1 MSETKS
7 IFETRI
13 KPILKYIGT
22 IGATLMCIAY
32 VVIVCIMVFG
42 FSAEHKFMETLCFAL
57 VNALVGVII
66 MQLLKIQGIDFARAL
81 PDNMRVISQYNTTNT
96 KDKKPHSIKFFWV
109 TSILKDVAIK
119 GISIIVTTLGAVYI
133 VIQGS
138 QDYTLLLLAVVN
150 LIMFI
155 CFGLLSLVNAYD
167 FYNEQHIPYI
177 LGKIKE
183 AEKEQGEE
191 ENGNHD

>member
-1 MSETKS
+1 M
-7 IFETRI
+7 
-13 KPILKYIGT
+13 
-22 IGATLMCIAY
+22 
-32 VVIVCIMVFG
+32 
-42 FSAEHKFMETLCFAL
+42 
-57 VNALVGVII
+57 
-66 MQLLKIQGIDFARAL
+66 
-81 PDNMRVISQYNTTNT
+81 
-96 KDKKPHSIKFFWV
+96 
-109 TSILKDVAIK
+109 AIK

>member
-81 PDNMRVISQYNTTNT
+81 PDNMRIISQYNITNT
-96 KDKKPHSIKFFWV
+96 KDKKPHSIKFFWW

-177 LGKIKE
+177 LGKIEE
-183 AEKEQGEE
+183 AKNTQGDE